1 MKHTKKCIG
10 LLLAAALVMQSFLPG
25 AVADA
30 KKVTK
35 PTLSTKT
42 VKVKAG
48 AKKTVNVKNAKGYK
62 ITVKS
67 KSKKIATVSKK
78 GKTAFVVK
86 GVKAGETKVIC
97 TASKNKKKVTL
108 SCTVKVS
115 KKNKLVEPAA
125 SPSSNPAGPVVTS
138 TPASSATQTP
148 AAVQTP
154 TATPEPTVGPFP
166 EMDKFSDVPVEF
178 ADAKENV
185 KKGTIEEITYT
196 SKTTYR
202 EHKVLEIGRAHV

>member
-78 GKTAFVVK
+78 
-86 GVKAGETKVIC
+86 ERQH
-97 TASKNKKKVTL
+97 L
-108 SCTVKVS
+108 W
-115 KKNKLVEPAA
+115 
-125 SPSSNPAGPVVTS
+125 
-138 TPASSATQTP
+138 
-148 AAVQTP
+148 
-154 TATPEPTVGPFP
+154 
-166 EMDKFSDVPVEF
+166 
-178 ADAKENV
+178 
-185 KKGTIEEITYT
+185 
-196 SKTTYR
+196 
-202 EHKVLEIGRAHV
+202 